1 MGEGQRRFRRGLGN
15 RSCVGS
21 SLASLS
27 PGEQLMKRAEETE
40 KQRRAGWVEG
50 RLGYGC
56 AGLWML
62 RLGVSILSA
71 ASRESV

>member
-1 MGEGQRRFRRGLGN
+1 MSPVSWEGHGEARLKVTPVECTEKGE
-15 RSCVGS
+15 CC
-21 SLASLS
+21 
-27 PGEQLMKRAEETE
+27 PGGWAGIEAQ

-62 RLGVSILSA
+62 RLGVCILSA